1 MTTVKNMVQKKVFI
15 GDLLN
20 SSISSLLSFED
31 TQGLLRVK
39 IRLSQLDLDFIHP
52 ILQPAEYPVVEKL
65 IREELKKACH
75 AGVEGLIGILR

>member
-52 ILQPAEYPVVEKL
+52 ILQPAEYSVVEKF
-65 IREELKKACH
+65 IREEHDKACH